1 MSPWGVHSLICNHCR
16 KKYGTRVALPC
27 ASRYTAS
34 LVVRGAMTTPLPHG
48 LIQVVSATTT
58 ELPSDPAD
66 VVFERKKA
74 LHSFWKG
81 VQLTTVLVLS
91 HADSL

>member
-1 MSPWGVHSLICNHCR
+1 
-16 KKYGTRVALPC
+16 
-27 ASRYTAS
+27 
-34 LVVRGAMTTPLPHG
+34 MTTPLPHG